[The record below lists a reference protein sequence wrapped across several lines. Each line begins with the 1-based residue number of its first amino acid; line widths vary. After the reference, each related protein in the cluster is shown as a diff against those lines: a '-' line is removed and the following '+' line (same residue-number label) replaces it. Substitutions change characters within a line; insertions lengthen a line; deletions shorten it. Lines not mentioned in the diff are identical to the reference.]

1 MEAKITIYESDG
13 TTPAF
18 VFEGDDLISCQYE
31 QHSSF
36 TGTELNN
43 DTLTATVRSQN
54 PYTADTL
61 ISSEGDYLRSLKA
74 DLTGHGDYLV
84 TRAGDGVIGV
94 RRGTPADLLLH
105 DEEEDQ
111 DYVYHY
117 VFESVKMI
125 SSGYFSLQ
133 LISPMA
139 YLGENACGGI
149 NTHIGKP
156 SYTNTVGSL
165 TNLFCQRS
173 GYGLTLTVDPDI
185 AGVPVTGIIEESDS
199 IRDAICKLQMVSGAC
214 IVNGDTLEPVNEDG
228 TNESIPED
236 NCGNQTITY
245 PEKNTRIYVNSWY
258 YDDMDVD
265 SEEIYNYNALPD
277 SFLSGSVLDY
287 DIDAPYT
294 KWEMTINPAAVS
306 GLGTQHIIIDT
317 NVDYVGKLT
326 IFKHKFLP
334 VTHDIRSVLSDGITK
349 IVSVDNNKIIT
360 ASNWQSVAE
369 KLLDFYARAQKHEVT
384 VYEKLLHTNH
394 VYEFTDATGARKT
407 GILTDINVQ
416 ISHTLASRCTFVVD

>member
-1 MEAKITIYESDG
+1 MEVKITIYESDG

-36 TGTELNN
+36 AGNELNN
-43 DTLTATVRSQN
+43 DTLTAVVRSNN
-54 PYTADTL
+54 PSGSDELVST
-61 ISSEGDYLRSLKA
+61 EGDFLQSYDSSLHYGHIATLA
-74 DLTGHGDYLV
+74 DQGLIAVMRG
-84 TRAGDGVIGV
+84 TRASL
-94 RRGTPADLLLH
+94 RLY
-105 DEEEDQ
+105 DEEEEQ

-117 VFESVKMI
+117 VFDSAKMI

-133 LISPMA
+133 LISLMA
-139 YLGENACGGI
+139 YIGENACGGI

-165 TNLFCQRS
+165 TSLFCQRS
-173 GYGLTLTVDPDI
+173 GYGLTLTVDPEI
-185 AGVPVTGIIEESDS
+185 AGVAVTGIIEESDS
-199 IRDAICKLQMVSGAC
+199 IRDAICKLQMVAGAC

-228 TNESIPED
+228 SAESIPED
-236 NCGNQTITY
+236 NCGSQVITY
-245 PEKNTRIYVNSWY
+245 PEKYSRIYVNSWY
-258 YDDMDVD
+258 YDDKDVD

-277 SFLSGSVLDY
+277 WVLSGSVLDY

-317 NVDYVGKLT
+317 NVDDGGKLT

-334 VTHDIRSVLSDGITK
+334 VTHDVRAVLSDVTTK
-349 IVSVDNNKIIT
+349 IVRVDNNKIIT
-360 ASNWQSVAE
+360 ASNWRSVAD

-384 VYEKLLHTNH
+384 VYDKLLHPNH

-407 GILTDINVQ
+407 GILTDVNVQ
-416 ISHTLASRCTFVVD
+416 ISHTLASRCTFITDY